1 MENTTV
7 SDEFRNRMLVHWAE
21 VGDNPQEVWSKLRAE
36 GFDVD
41 IETVNNL
48 LRGGPKTIYEEAEP
62 AEKTSNAAEQTSKTY
77 ESVVGVDNIASYCK
91 RKVKLTDDIL
101 QLVSATLEEDEVH
114 SLLSLKRA
122 LEKKG
127 VEISKTSVFR
137 ALEKLGRSIV
147 EKKKKMN
154 HPSGLRTPDS
164 LVKSA
169 ALRTGPKTKTGP
181 RTVAEM
187 LQSQGRNVAAKR
199 TRIVIPRAVT
209 PSSIQQPK
217 RLRTLLPKPVDTS
230 GSSTS
235 TVVAAQ
241 VTSTT
246 PISQVSVTKINAYI
260 G

>member
-1 MENTTV
+1 
-7 SDEFRNRMLVHWAE
+7 MLVHWAE
-21 VGDNPQEVWSKLRAE
+21 VGDNPEVVWSKLRAE
-36 GFDVD
+36 GFEVD

-62 AEKTSNAAEQTSKTY
+62 AERTSNAEQTSKMF

-164 LVKSA
+164 L
-169 ALRTGPKTKTGP
+169 GPKVKTGP

-187 LQSQGRNVAAKR
+187 LQSQGRNVAEKR
-199 TRIVIPRAVT
+199 TRIVIPRAVAS
-209 PSSIQQPK
+209 PGIQQPK
-217 RLRTLLPKPVDTS
+217 RLRTLLPKPVETS

-246 PISQVSVTKINAYI
+246 PMSQVSILGLLK
-260 G
+260 